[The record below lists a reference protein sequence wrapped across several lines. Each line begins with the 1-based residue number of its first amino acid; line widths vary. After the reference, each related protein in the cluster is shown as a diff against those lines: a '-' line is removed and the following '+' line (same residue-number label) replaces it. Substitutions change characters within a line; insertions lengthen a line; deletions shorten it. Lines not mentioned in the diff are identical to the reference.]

1 MNKYILYTIFRVFV
15 IAVTTYKTVENLEIG
30 IPEEVKDKPISK
42 QLANISSKK
51 KKKKK
56 KFPFYYPSCS
66 ATTDTRNQ
74 INYLALSFF
83 LIILFIGIII
93 IIL

>member
-51 KKKKK
+51 NNPL
-56 KFPFYYPSCS
+56 FV
-66 ATTDTRNQ
+66 
-74 INYLALSFF
+74 IHHALPP
-83 LIILFIGIII
+83 LIPEIK
-93 IIL
+93 

>member
-51 KKKKK
+51 KKS
-56 KFPFYYPSCS
+56 PFYYPSCS

>member
-56 KFPFYYPSCS
+56 SPFYYPSCS